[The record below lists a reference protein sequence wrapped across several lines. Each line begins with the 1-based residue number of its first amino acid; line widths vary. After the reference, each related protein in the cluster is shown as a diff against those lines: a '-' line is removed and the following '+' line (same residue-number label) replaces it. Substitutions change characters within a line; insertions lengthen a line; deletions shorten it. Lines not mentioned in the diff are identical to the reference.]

1 MIMPSPRKTQIC
13 LNDTPYYHCI
23 SRCVRRAWLCGT
35 DALTGHSYEHRRAW
49 VEKRLHL
56 LAGIFAIDVC
66 AYAVMSNHTHV
77 VLHIDKPQADTL
89 TTLAVLQRW
98 HRLYK
103 GTLLSAKYLCP
114 QQRRSLSQ
122 AEVAT
127 VEATA
132 GIWRERLA
140 DISWFMRALNEYIAR
155 QANQEDEC
163 TGRFWE
169 GRFKSQALL
178 NDSALLACM
187 AYVDLNPIRAGIAP
201 TPAASL
207 YTSIHHRLHSNNLQ
221 CRAAP
226 LMAFRD
232 QTILR
237 PSRSCL
243 PFSFT
248 DYLVLINT
256 TGRYKIKGKA
266 CISNTVVPLLHQL
279 GLKPEQWLALTQGFE
294 QYFRRA
300 AGDIESLLRY
310 RDNHN
315 LSRIVDKRNA
325 RRLLG

>member
-1 MIMPSPRKTQIC
+1 MPSARKTQIC

-23 SRCVRRAWLCGT
+23 SRCVRRAWLCGN
-35 DALTGHSYEHRRAW
+35 DVLTGHSYEHRRAW
-49 VEKRLHL
+49 VEKRLHF

-77 VLHIDKPQADTL
+77 VLHIDKPLADTL
-89 TTLAVLQRW
+89 TTMAVLQRW

-178 NDSALLACM
+178 SDTALLACM
-187 AYVDLNPIRAGIAP
+187 AYVDLNPVRAGIAS

-207 YTSIHHRLHSNNLQ
+207 YTSIRHRLRHSHRQ
-221 CRAAP
+221 RPVAP
-226 LMAFRD
+226 LMAFND
-232 QTILR
+232 QTTLC
-237 PSRSCL
+237 PSRSCI

-256 TGRYKIKGKA
+256 TGRIKVKGKSCLSDTLA
-266 CISNTVVPLLHQL
+266 PLLHQL

-294 QYFRRA
+294 QCFHRA

-310 RDNHN
+310 RNNHN
-315 LSRIVDKRNA
+315 LSRIADRRNA
-325 RRLLG
+325 QRLLG